1 MSCIDKGFDVFFS
14 RIVTYGSILLNEDLN
29 LDWLFNIDLEKE
41 QLQLLLIV
49 LETTNQV

>member
-14 RIVTYGSILLNEDLN
+14 RGATHGSILLNENLN

-41 QLQLLLIV
+41 QLQMLLIV
-49 LETTNQV
+49 LESSNQV